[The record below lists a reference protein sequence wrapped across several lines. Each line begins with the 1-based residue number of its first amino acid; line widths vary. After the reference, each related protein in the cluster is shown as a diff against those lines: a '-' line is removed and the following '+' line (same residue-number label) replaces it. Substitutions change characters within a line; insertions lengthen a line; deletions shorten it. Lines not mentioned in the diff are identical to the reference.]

1 MQPKQEHKALI
12 IKVSDLTHY
21 MLCPRLVYFRARGYE
36 QPKIAEGKERSV
48 IEHILLKELGFNVRK
63 VYGGNAEGGEGY
75 KQDEE
80 DVKQVIE
87 DIVDGVEWIYKEELK
102 TVGKAFFEDVKSDFL
117 SGIGNTEWLEKLKNE
132 NTTLA
137 ELERAYGYER
147 EHTMRS
153 EKLSMVG
160 SVDKLIRTEEEAIP
174 CVIKTGRCPEYGVWK
189 SDRMQLAAYAMLIEE
204 EFGTTVQRGF
214 VDYIRTADIR
224 ESHIKKR
231 DRALAFQILKHVK
244 KIKKGAYPDKGENAP
259 CDSCAFIDRCET
271 KKTLLS
277 KLLGK

>member
-1 MQPKQEHKALI
+1 MQHEQEHTAL

-21 MLCPRLVYFRARGYE
+21 MLCPRLVYFSARGYE
-36 QPKIAEGKERSV
+36 HPKIAEGKERSV
-48 IEHILLKELGFNVRK
+48 IEHILLKELGFSVRR
-63 VYGGNAEGGEGY
+63 VYGGNAEGGEGD
-75 KQDEE
+75 KQEEE

-87 DIVDGVEWIYKEELK
+87 DIVDGVEWIYKDELK
-102 TVGKAFFEDVKSDFL
+102 TVDKDFFDAVKSDFL
-117 SGIGNTEWLEKLKNE
+117 SRIENTEWLDKLKNE
-132 NTTLA
+132 NTLA
-137 ELERAYGYER
+137 ELERPYGYER
-147 EHTMRS
+147 EHTMIS
-153 EKLSMVG
+153 EKLSMIG

-244 KIKKGAYPDKGENAP
+244 KIKKGAFPDKGENAP
-259 CDSCAFIDRCET
+259 CDNCSFLDRCET
-271 KKTLLS
+271 NKTLLS